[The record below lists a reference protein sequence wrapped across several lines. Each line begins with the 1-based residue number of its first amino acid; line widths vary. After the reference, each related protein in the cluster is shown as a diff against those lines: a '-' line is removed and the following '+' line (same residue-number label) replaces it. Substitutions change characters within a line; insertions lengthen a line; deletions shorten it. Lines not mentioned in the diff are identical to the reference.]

1 MKLTLRKEKTVDA
14 SKLDP
19 VEKDLEESITV
30 RGGQSPTKKPFSLF
44 GFITKG
50 LAILIPV
57 ALFAAAIPYA
67 ISVGSSVLQPFF
79 KAANFTITGNSSAF
93 SSLKKEPSLLKE
105 SNGLTNILIVGIDTR
120 ARGSRLLNTD
130 TIILAM
136 YNHKYNEVAMMSFP
150 RDLNINYPN
159 TPSFGKINATYAYGE
174 MRKSGSGIEYLKQLI
189 ESITGRKIH
198 YHVMVDLKGFTTI
211 VDLLGGVDVNVDT
224 AFSGDYPTESYGWI
238 TVNFKKG
245 MNHMNGA
252 RALQYARIRYAY
264 PYVEASDFA
273 RARRQ
278 QKVIQAV
285 IDKAVKTETLH
296 NTKKVFEIMGTV
308 AKNIKINRVTPEDVQ
323 AGLNILLDKGKPASY
338 SMVLDPGA
346 GGYGRLIKRGS
357 GYLYTLEPTAGRN
370 NWSNIK
376 SFIKDYAAAPG
387 LVTISKPI
395 YVYNNGATD
404 FNAKVNSM
412 NSRYYYATFKN
423 GGAPKG
429 LPNKGVYNISGSK
442 YTSTAK
448 YLASVYKIPYI
459 EVTAA
464 TVVPKPKNCPI
475 VIVLGK

>member
-1 MKLTLRKEKTVDA
+1 MKLSLRKEKKIDPT
-14 SKLDP
+14 KLDP
-19 VEKDLEESITV
+19 IENDSKETV
-30 RGGQSPTKKPFSLF
+30 VTRSVAKPPHKGRFWR
-44 GFITKG
+44 FISKFF
-50 LAILIPV
+50 AVAIPV
-57 ALFAAAIPYA
+57 LLFAGAIPYA
-67 ISVGSSVLQPFF
+67 ITIGSPLVQKFF
-79 KAANFTITGNSSAF
+79 KATNFTITGNSSAF
-93 SSLKKEPSLLKE
+93 STLKKEPELLKE
-105 SNGLTNILIVGIDTR
+105 SNGLTNVLIVGIDTR
-120 ARGSRLLNTD
+120 AKGSKLLNTD

-136 YNHKYNEVAMMSFP
+136 YNHNYNEVAMISFP
-150 RDLNINYPN
+150 RDLNVNYPG
-159 TPSFGKINATYAYGE
+159 TPSYGKINATYAYGE

-211 VDLLGGVDVNVDT
+211 VDQLGGVDVYVDT
-224 AFSGDYPTESYGWI
+224 AFSGDYPTEKLGWI

-245 MNHMNGA
+245 NNHMNGT

-264 PYVEASDFA
+264 PGSEASDFA

-285 IDKAVKTETLH
+285 IDKAVKNETLQ

-308 AKNIKINRVTPEDVQ
+308 ASNIKINRVTPEDVQ
-323 AGLNILLDKGKPASY
+323 AGLNILLTKGKPASY

-370 NWSNIK
+370 NWSQIK
-376 SFIKDYAAAPG
+376 SFVKDYAAAPG
-387 LVTISKPI
+387 LVTIKKPI
-395 YVYNNGATD
+395 YVYNGGATD
-404 FNAKVNSM
+404 FNAKVNSL
-412 NSRYYYATFKN
+412 NSRYYYADFIN

-429 LPNKGVYNISGSK
+429 LPVKGVYNIGGTA
-442 YTSTAK
+442 YISTAK
-448 YLASVYKIPYI
+448 FLASVNKVPYF
-459 EVTAA
+459 EVTET

>member
-1 MKLTLRKEKTVDA
+1 MKLSLRKNKPVDA
-14 SKLDP
+14 TKLDP
-19 VEKDLEESITV
+19 IDADNSETIITRGEPTPKRNHGFFNFVGKLLAVIIPVGIFVAAVPYGITV
-30 RGGQSPTKKPFSLF
+30 SSSL
-44 GFITKG
+44 
-50 LAILIPV
+50 
-57 ALFAAAIPYA
+57 
-67 ISVGSSVLQPFF
+67 LQPFF
-79 KAANFTITGNSSAF
+79 KAANFTITGSSAAF

-105 SNGLTNILIVGIDTR
+105 SNGLTNVLIVGIDTR

-136 YNHKYNEVAMMSFP
+136 YNHKYNEVAMISFP
-150 RDLNINYPN
+150 RDLNVNYPN

-174 MRKSGSGIEYLKQLI
+174 MRREGSGIEYLKQLI

-211 VDLLGGVDVNVDT
+211 VDQLGGVDVNVDT
-224 AFSGDYPTESYGWI
+224 AFSGDYPTETYGWI

-245 MNHMNGA
+245 INHMNGT

-323 AGLNILLDKGKPASY
+323 AGLNILLSQGKPASY

-370 NWSNIK
+370 NWSQVK

-387 LVTISKPI
+387 LVTMNKTI
-395 YVYNNGATD
+395 YVYNNGAAD
-404 FNAKVNSM
+404 FNSKVSAM
-412 NSRYYYATFKN
+412 NSRYYYANFKN
-423 GGAPKG
+423 AGTQKG
-429 LPNKGVYNISGSK
+429 LPAPGVYNISGTRYVS
-442 YTSTAK
+442 TSR
-448 YLASVYKIPYI
+448 YLASTYKLPY
-459 EVTAA
+459 VLATAE
-464 TVVPKPKNCPI
+464 TVVPRPKNVPI